1 MLIYFSCSQISESVI
16 NNMITCT
23 NRSTYP
29 WAFVR
34 VVVLGVD
41 KNKSHVLAEFMGWL
55 IVAPEQVL
63 LHSAQ
68 IHGCVNYLVVVR
80 MLQLINRHPVSAQYN
95 SSCSSLL
102 NNSETGMLKN
112 MYKNRSYKLCFMKTE
127 NFNCNHKLQ
136 LVSLKTA
143 VHSWKSQC
151 TEHQS
156 QESRPVANQNKVNP
170 SHAIFTVY

>member
-1 MLIYFSCSQISESVI
+1 MLIYFGCSQISESVR
-16 NNMITCT
+16 NDMITCT

-29 WAFVR
+29 WPLVC

-41 KNKSHVLAEFMGWL
+41 KNKSHVLAEFKGWL

-80 MLQLINRHPVSAQYN
+80 MLQLVNRHPVSTQHN
-95 SSCSSLL
+95 SSCSSSL
-102 NNSETGMLKN
+102 NSSETGMLKN
-112 MYKNRSYKLCFMKTE
+112 MYKNRRHKLCFMKTE

-136 LVSLKTA
+136 WVSLKTA

-151 TEHQS
+151 TEHQTIT
-156 QESRPVANQNKVNP
+156 RVMP
-170 SHAIFTVY
+170 SCQSKQG